1 MYPTLILGSIYLSGL
16 RAGPEADLFMEVL
29 TEEKEGGEEREPGV
43 CLSCFQAAGWH
54 CALLRSP

>member
-1 MYPTLILGSIYLSGL
+1 
-16 RAGPEADLFMEVL
+16 MEVL